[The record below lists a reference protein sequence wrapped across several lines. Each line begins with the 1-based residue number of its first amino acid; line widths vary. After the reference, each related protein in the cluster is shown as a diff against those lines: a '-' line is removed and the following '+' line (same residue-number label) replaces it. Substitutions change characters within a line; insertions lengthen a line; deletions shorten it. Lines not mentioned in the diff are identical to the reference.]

1 MLLDF
6 YETICCLF
14 PLIAIPPVISWL
26 IGTAHS
32 CGVWTW
38 GRVCLQS
45 RTWACSGSGAG
56 SVVIT
61 DTSWGKGM
69 RMLFSPQPRPGSS
82 CLQPGMKQ
90 GSCLLWALHCPA
102 DRWRGLK
109 LDLLPLPGLF
119 FPSKFCCAKCIKVCR
134 CKSIEI
140 SLIKSLF
147 I

>member
-1 MLLDF
+1 MFLDF

-32 CGVWTW
+32 VWTW

-45 RTWACSGSGAG
+45 RTWACSGSGPG
-56 SVVIT
+56 NVVIT

-69 RMLFSPQPRPGSS
+69 RMLFSPQPHPGSS
-82 CLQPGMKQ
+82 CLQPSMKQ
-90 GSCLLWALHCPA
+90 GICLLWARHRPA
-102 DRWRGLK
+102 DRGRGLK

-119 FPSKFCCAKCIKVCR
+119 SPSKFCCAKCIKLCR